1 MQGAFDHYNP
11 NAVKNE
17 WGRNMQQDD
26 MMRERE
32 NERNR
37 SRRMIAHLLANLL
50 GGGSP
55 TGEQMEACLG
65 LTNKSSPA
73 KAMFE
78 TDSSKTSSNRLTKA
92 TDFGK
97 LNSVGSLFLQQVLE
111 RASRWG
117 R

>member
-55 TGEQMEACLG
+55 TGEQMEALLPGGQQNQLMNMLG
-65 LTNKSSPA
+65 PNKQEFPG
-73 KAMFE
+73 E
-78 TDSSKTSSNRLTKA
+78 SNVRDRLFK
-92 TDFGK
+92 
-97 LNSVGSLFLQQVLE
+97 NI
-111 RASRWG
+111 
-117 R
+117 